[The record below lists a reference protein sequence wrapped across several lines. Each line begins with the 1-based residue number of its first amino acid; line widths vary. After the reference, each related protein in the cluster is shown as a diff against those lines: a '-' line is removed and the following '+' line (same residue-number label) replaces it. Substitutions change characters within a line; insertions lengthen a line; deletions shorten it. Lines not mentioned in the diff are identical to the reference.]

1 MNLDSK
7 ETPRLKQALFE
18 LNRGGISKYYK
29 FDVNQTISMKNLKKM
44 IVAAANIS
52 KQGLKFFH
60 KGEEYT
66 DYDDFNM
73 LELFPDTQMVEF
85 EVRVPMCLEEEP
97 QSIELK
103 FGAYCESHNYK
114 YPYFYCYDCKKS
126 ICSICQNNGH
136 KTHNYIEKYDYL
148 QSSRNLVDS
157 IFQGV
162 KDTLDEPNPELKS
175 VQTLRD
181 RIKLEFFPQLFEML
195 NKLETKL
202 LEVSDFFCENEK
214 LSSSNMQQNV
224 SLMKNHCSEGLDKL
238 KSEINIEDMMVNEDI
253 FLTFDKK
260 FKEIASEKIRVF
272 NDTRKFEELK
282 KAESSI
288 THFVENMYKELFETI
303 NKWLQ
308 IGTFNELKSIIAG
321 NSVNLVSREEI
332 ITKLLSDVK
341 IKTLQSHSK
350 YVDTPSKNNL
360 SFPSVSGGVNKL
372 LSFPSETREES
383 KKEIPLLV
391 PSLLAEESRPP
402 IRELKGNKTL
412 IFLYFKTSFF

>member
-1 MNLDSK
+1 MNQDSK

-18 LNRGGISKYYK
+18 LCRGGISKYYK

-60 KGEEYT
+60 RGDEYT
-66 DYDDFNM
+66 DYDDYTM

-85 EVRVPMCLEEEP
+85 EVKVPMLLEEET
-97 QSIELK
+97 QNIELK
-103 FGAYCESHNYK
+103 FGAYCEIHNYK

-126 ICSICQNNGH
+126 ICSICQNNDH
-136 KTHNYIEKYDYL
+136 RNHNYIEKYDYL
-148 QSSRNLVDS
+148 QSSRNLVDTM
-157 IFQGV
+157 FQGV
-162 KDTLDEPNPELKS
+162 KDTIDEPDSELKS
-175 VQTLRD
+175 IQTLRD

-238 KSEINIEDMMVNEDI
+238 KSEINIEDMMVNEEI

-260 FKEIASEKIRVF
+260 FKEIASEKVRVF

-282 KAESSI
+282 KAEANI
-288 THFVENMYKELFETI
+288 TTFVENMYKELFETI

-308 IGTFNELKSIIAG
+308 VDTFNDLKTKIAC
-321 NSVNLVSREEI
+321 NSVNLVSRDEI

-341 IKTLQSHSK
+341 RKTLLSNSK
-350 YVDTPSKNNL
+350 LLETPSNLANNL
-360 SFPSVSGGVNKL
+360 NFPSVGGGINKL
-372 LSFPSETREES
+372 LSFPSES
-383 KKEIPLLV
+383 KEQSKNENPLLV
-391 PSLLAEESRPP
+391 PSFLSEEYRSH
-402 IRELKGNKTL
+402 IEVIKGK
-412 IFLYFKTSFF
+412 SFYI